1 MDARAD
7 KLPEPALRNDE
18 LFLDGLQQ
26 LSVEHAFFSAARKV
40 ETDELRSAVR
50 SAYHI

>member
-1 MDARAD
+1 MDTRAD
-7 KLPEPALRNDE
+7 KLPEPALRSNE
-18 LFLDGLQQ
+18 LLLDGLQQ
-26 LSVEHAFFSAARKV
+26 LSVGHAFFSAARRV